1 MHPTS
6 TWASLPLLLFLT
18 MTGCHPDDQK
28 KEAVIFAQDPYPST
42 YQRPA
47 ASPVLLQHA
56 AIYFGNG
63 GFIEQGFV
71 LLQAGKIAYV
81 GSRKPR
87 LPAQTQVVEAKGRYV
102 TPGLIDPHS
111 HLGDYPS
118 PEVEAHQDGNE
129 MSDPNT
135 AQVRAEHGIWPQ
147 DPGFR
152 LAREGGVTTLAV
164 LPGSANLFGGWTAV
178 LKNVPA
184 RTVQGMK
191 FPGAGAGMKMACGE
205 NPKRVYGR
213 RKQLPMTRMGNMAGF
228 REALVQAQG
237 YVQRW
242 QRWQQTTSHGGNEQP
257 PERNLKLESL
267 GRMLQGEMAAQVH
280 CYRADEMAQM
290 LDLAQEFGFRIAA
303 FHHATEAYKVAD
315 LLARRDVCAV
325 VWADWWGFKL
335 ESWDG
340 IRENAA
346 LLQVQGACVALHSDD
361 PHGIQRLN
369 QEMTKAWAAGQRLG
383 LAVTKAQAL
392 AWVTLHPARVLGI
405 AQQTGSLEEGKMADV
420 VLWSGDP
427 FSVYSLVDQ
436 VYIDGALV
444 HARTGAHAASDFEL
458 GTVVEMGAP

>member
-1 MHPTS
+1 M
-6 TWASLPLLLFLT
+6 LLFLT
-18 MTGCHPDDQK
+18 FVMTGCHSDDQK
-28 KEAVIFAQDPYPST
+28 AAVLAKDAYPST
-42 YQRPA
+42 YEHPA
-47 ASPVLLQHA
+47 TSPVLLQHA
-56 AIYFGNG
+56 TIYTGNG
-63 GFIEQGFV
+63 GFIEKGFV
-71 LLQAGKIAYV
+71 LLQDGRIVHV
-81 GSRKPR
+81 GANRPH
-87 LPAQTQVVEAKGRYV
+87 LPARTRIIEAMGRFV

-129 MSDPNT
+129 MSDANT

-147 DPGFR
+147 DPGFHR
-152 LAREGGVTTLAV
+152 AREGGVTTLAV

-178 LKNVPA
+178 LRNVPS

-191 FPGAGAGMKMACGE
+191 FPGAAAGMKMACGE
-205 NPKRVYGR
+205 NPKRVYGQ
-213 RKQLPMTRMGNMAGF
+213 RKQFPMTRMGNMAGF
-228 REALVQAQG
+228 REALIQAQG

-242 QRWQQTTSHGGNEQP
+242 RSRQKPESQGSP

-267 GRMLQGEMAAQVH
+267 GRLLQGEMAAQVH

-290 LDLAQEFGFRIAA
+290 LDLAQEFDFRIAA

-315 LLARRDVCAV
+315 LLARHDVCAV

-335 ESWDG
+335 EAWDG

-346 LLQVQGACVALHSDD
+346 LLQAQGACVALHSDD
-361 PHGIQRLN
+361 PYGIQRLN
-369 QEMTKAWAAGQRLG
+369 QEMAKAWAAGHRLG
-383 LAVTKAQAL
+383 LEVTRAQAM
-392 AWVTLHPARVLGI
+392 AWITLNPARVLGI
-405 AQQTGSLEEGKMADV
+405 AQQTGSLEKGKRADV

-444 HARTGAHAASDFEL
+444 HARPEGPAVSDFEL
-458 GTVVEMGAP
+458 GTVMKGGPT